1 MRENWVTGEESVPFL
16 SAAVAEQPYRGWKGT
31 GLGVGGV
38 RSALT

>member
-1 MRENWVTGEESVPFL
+1 MNGEESVPFL
-16 SAAVAEQPYRGWKGT
+16 SAVVAEQPYGDWKGT